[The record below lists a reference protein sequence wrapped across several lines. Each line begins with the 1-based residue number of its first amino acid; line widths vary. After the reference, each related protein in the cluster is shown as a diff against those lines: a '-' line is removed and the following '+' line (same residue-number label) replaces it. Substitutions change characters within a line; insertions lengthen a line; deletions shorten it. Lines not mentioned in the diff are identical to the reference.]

1 MTHTFIL
8 EPFVFGRF
16 RSYETPTGLGGTPL
30 VMRSRMSTS
39 APAKV
44 PTPERPGGAPAFGFL
59 DRYFRISERGSSVA
73 REVRGG
79 LATFFAMAYI
89 IVLNPIILGSA
100 KDMYGHQL
108 DNGQLVTATT
118 LSAAFTTL
126 LMGVIGNVPI
136 ALAAGLGVNSVVALQ
151 LAPRMSWPDAMG
163 MVVLAGFVVMLL
175 VATGLRERV
184 MNAVPFGLR
193 KAISI
198 GIGLFIMLI
207 GLVDSG
213 FVTRMPD
220 AAQTTVPLQLGVGGH
235 LTGWPVLIFVLGVLL
250 TFALIVRK
258 VPGAILLSIV
268 GMTVVAV
275 IINAVAT
282 VPSWGLTVP
291 KWPGNPVSTPDLGL
305 VGEVSLFGG
314 FHKVGILTGIL
325 FVFTVLLS
333 CFFDAM
339 GTIMGISDEAKLTDA
354 EGYMPGI
361 NKVLFVDGLAVAAG
375 GASSASAT
383 TAFVESTAGVGEG
396 ARTGLANV
404 VTGGLFAVALF
415 LTPIATMVPSQAATP
430 ALLAVGF
437 LILSN
442 SIKEIDWADYTI
454 AMPAFVTMLMMPF
467 TYSITNGIGMGFITF
482 TVLRLAAGR
491 AREIPPAM
499 YVVSAVFA
507 FYYLM
512 PALGLT

>member
-1 MTHTFIL
+1 
-8 EPFVFGRF
+8 
-16 RSYETPTGLGGTPL
+16 
-30 VMRSRMSTS
+30 MSTS
-39 APAKV
+39 ANDAKV
-44 PTPERPGGAPAFGFL
+44 SAPEQPGGRPAYGGL
-59 DRYFRISERGSSVA
+59 DRYFKISERGSSLG

-79 LATFFAMAYI
+79 FATFFAMAYI

-100 KDMYGHQL
+100 KDMYGNQL
-108 DNGQLVTATT
+108 DNGQLVTATALT
-118 LSAAFTTL
+118 AAFTTL

-151 LAPRMSWPDAMG
+151 LAPRMAWPDAMG
-163 MVVLAGFVVMLL
+163 MVVLAGFIVMIL

-184 MNAVPFGLR
+184 MNAVPYGLR
-193 KAISI
+193 KAIAI

-220 AAQTTVPLQLGVGGH
+220 AAHTTVPLQLGADGH
-235 LTGWPVLIFVLGVLL
+235 LNGWPVLVFILGALL
-250 TFALIVRK
+250 TLALIVRR

-268 GMTVVAV
+268 AMTVVAV
-275 IINAVAT
+275 IVNAVAD
-282 VPSWGLTVP
+282 VPSWGLTTP
-291 KWPGNPVSTPDLGL
+291 TWPGNPVASPDFGL
-305 VGEVSLFGG
+305 IGEVSLFGG
-314 FHKVGILTGIL
+314 FGKVGVLTGVL

-339 GTIMGISDEAKLTDA
+339 GTIMGVSDEARLTDA
-354 EGYMPGI
+354 QGQMPGI
-361 NKVLFVDGLAVAAG
+361 NKVLFIDGVAVAAG
-375 GASSASAT
+375 GASSSSAT

-396 ARTGLANV
+396 ARTGFANV
-404 VTGGLFAVALF
+404 VTGALFAVALF
-415 LTPIATMVPSQAATP
+415 LTPVATMVPSQAATP

-437 LILSN
+437 LILAGSV
-442 SIKEIDWADYTI
+442 KEIDWADHTI
-454 AMPAFVTMLMMPF
+454 AIPAFVTMVMMPF

-482 TVLRLAAGR
+482 VVLRLAAGR
-491 AREIPPAM
+491 SREVPVAM
-499 YVVSAVFA
+499 YVVAAVFA

>member
-1 MTHTFIL
+1 
-8 EPFVFGRF
+8 
-16 RSYETPTGLGGTPL
+16 
-30 VMRSRMSTS
+30 MSTS
-39 APAKV
+39 AAAKV
-44 PTPERPGGAPAFGFL
+44 PPSPESPEDRRPPQNAL
-59 DRYFRISERGSSVA
+59 DRYFRISERGSTLP
-73 REVRGG
+73 REIRGG

-108 DNGQLVTATT
+108 DNGQLVTATALT
-118 LSAAFTTL
+118 AAFTTL

-193 KAISI
+193 KAIAI

-220 AAQTTVPLQLGVGGH
+220 AAQTTVPLQLGTGGH
-235 LTGWPVLIFVLGVLL
+235 LLGWPVLVFVLGVLL
-250 TFALIVRK
+250 TLALIVRK
-258 VPGAILLSIV
+258 TPGAILISIV
-268 GMTVVAV
+268 VMTGIAM
-275 IINAVAT
+275 IINAVAD
-282 VPSWGLTVP
+282 VPSWGLTTP
-291 KWPGNPVSTPDLGL
+291 EWPGNPVSTPDFGL
-305 VGEVSLFGG
+305 VGQVSLFGG
-314 FHKVGILTGIL
+314 FEKVGILTGVL

-339 GTIMGISDEAKLTDA
+339 GTIMAVSDEAKLTDA
-354 EGYMPGI
+354 KGQMPGI
-361 NKVLFVDGLAVAAG
+361 NKVLFVDGVAVAAG

-383 TAFVESTAGVGEG
+383 TCFVESTAGVGEG
-396 ARTGLANV
+396 ARTGFANIV
-404 VTGGLFAVALF
+404 SGALFAMALF
-415 LTPIATMVPSQAATP
+415 LTPVATMVPSQAATP
-430 ALLAVGF
+430 ALVAVGF
-437 LILSN
+437 LILAG
-442 SIKEIDWADYTI
+442 SIKEIDWSDFTVAV
-454 AMPAFVTMLMMPF
+454 PAFVTMLMMPF

-482 TVLRLAAGR
+482 TVLRLAVGR
-491 AREIPPAM
+491 GRDVPVAM
-499 YVVSAVFA
+499 YAVSAVFA

>member
-1 MTHTFIL
+1 MPSSATTPVDASK
-8 EPFVFGRF
+8 EP
-16 RSYETPTGLGGTPL
+16 PKPPQGGID
-30 VMRSRMSTS
+30 
-39 APAKV
+39 
-44 PTPERPGGAPAFGFL
+44 GF
-59 DRYFRISERGSSVA
+59 FKITERGSTLV

-79 LATFFAMAYI
+79 FATFFAMAYI

-108 DNGQLVTATT
+108 DNGQLVTATA
-118 LSAAFTTL
+118 LVAAFTTL

-136 ALAAGLGVNSVVALQ
+136 ALAAGLGVNTVVALQ

-184 MNAVPFGLR
+184 MSAVPLGLR
-193 KAISI
+193 KGIAI

-213 FVTRMPD
+213 FVSRMPD
-220 AAQTTVPLQLGVGGH
+220 AAHTTVPLQLGGDGH
-235 LTGWPVLIFVLGVLL
+235 LNGWPVLVFVLGALL
-250 TFALIVRK
+250 TLCLLVRK
-258 VPGAILLSIV
+258 VPGAILISIV
-268 GMTVVAV
+268 VMTVLAV

-282 VPSWGLTVP
+282 VPSWGLTTP
-291 KWPGNPVSTPDLGL
+291 EWPGNPVATPDFGL
-305 VGEVSLFGG
+305 VGQVSLFGG
-314 FHKVGILTGIL
+314 FDKVGLLTGIL

-339 GTIMGISDEAKLTDA
+339 GTIMGIGDEAKLTDA
-354 EGYMPGI
+354 NGNMPGM
-361 NKVLFVDGLAVAAG
+361 NKVLFVDGIAVAAG
-375 GASSASAT
+375 GASSSSAT
-383 TAFVESTAGVGEG
+383 TCFVESTAGVGEG
-396 ARTGLANV
+396 ARTGFANI
-404 VTGGLFAVALF
+404 VTGGLFTVALF

-437 LILSN
+437 LILSG
-442 SIKEIDWADYTI
+442 SIGQIDWADFTI
-454 AMPAFVTMLMMPF
+454 AIPAFLTMLMMPF
-467 TYSITNGIGMGFITF
+467 TYSITNGIGIGFISF
-482 TVLRLAAGR
+482 TVLRLASGR
-491 AREIPPAM
+491 GREVPVAM
-499 YVVSAVFA
+499 YIVAAVFG

>member
-1 MTHTFIL
+1 M
-8 EPFVFGRF
+8 P
-16 RSYETPTGLGGTPL
+16 
-30 VMRSRMSTS
+30 TS
-39 APAKV
+39 AAAKV
-44 PTPERPGGAPAFGFL
+44 PAQDQPGTPPPSGAL
-59 DRYFRISERGSSVA
+59 DRFFKISERGSTLS
-73 REVRGG
+73 REIRGG
-79 LATFFAMAYI
+79 FATFFAMAYI

-108 DNGQLVTATT
+108 DHGQLVTATVVT
-118 LSAAFTTL
+118 AAFTTL

-136 ALAAGLGVNSVVALQ
+136 ALAAGLGVNTVVALQ

-184 MNAVPFGLR
+184 MNAVPLGLR
-193 KAISI
+193 KGISI

-213 FVTRMPD
+213 FVSRIPD
-220 AAQTTVPLQLGVGGH
+220 IAHTTVPLQLGGDGH
-235 LTGWPVLIFVLGVLL
+235 LLGWPVLVFVLGVLV
-250 TFALIVRK
+250 TFALMVRK
-258 VPGAILLSIV
+258 VPGAILISIV
-268 GMTVVAV
+268 GMTVLAM
-275 IINAVAT
+275 ILNAVAK
-282 VPSWGLTVP
+282 VPSWGLTSP
-291 KWPGNPVSTPDLGL
+291 KWPGNPVATPDFGLLGK
-305 VGEVSLFGG
+305 VSLFGG
-314 FHKVGILTGIL
+314 FDKVGVLTGIL

-339 GTIMGISDEAKLTDA
+339 GTIMGVSDEAKLTNA
-354 EGYMPGI
+354 EGEMPGM
-361 NKVLFVDGLAVAAG
+361 NKVLFVDGVAVALG
-375 GASSASAT
+375 GASSSSAT
-383 TAFVESTAGVGEG
+383 TCFVESTAGVGEG
-396 ARTGLANV
+396 ARTGFANI
-404 VTGGLFAVALF
+404 VTGALFTVALF
-415 LTPIATMVPSQAATP
+415 LTPVATMVPSQAATP
-430 ALLAVGF
+430 ALVAVGF

-454 AMPAFVTMLMMPF
+454 AIPAFVTMLMMPF

-482 TVLRLAAGR
+482 VVLRLAAGR
-491 AREIPPAM
+491 AREIPAAM

>member
-1 MTHTFIL
+1 
-8 EPFVFGRF
+8 
-16 RSYETPTGLGGTPL
+16 
-30 VMRSRMSTS
+30 MSTS

-44 PTPERPGGAPAFGFL
+44 PTPEQPGSGSGVL
-59 DRYFRISERGSSVA
+59 DRYFRISERGSTLS

-79 LATFFAMAYI
+79 FATFFAMAYI
-89 IVLNPIILGSA
+89 IVLNPIILGGA

-108 DNGQLVTATT
+108 DNAQLVTATALT
-118 LSAAFTTL
+118 AAFTTL
-126 LMGVIGNVPI
+126 LMGFIGNVPI

-163 MVVLAGFVVMLL
+163 MVVLAGFIVMLL

-184 MNAVPFGLR
+184 MNAVPYGLR
-193 KAISI
+193 KAIAI

-213 FVTRMPD
+213 FVSRIPD
-220 AAQTTVPLQLGVGGH
+220 VAQTTVPLQLGGTGH
-235 LTGWPVLIFVLGVLL
+235 LDGWPVLVFVLGTLL
-250 TFALIVRK
+250 TLALIVRK
-258 VPGAILLSIV
+258 VPGAILISIV
-268 GMTVVAV
+268 AMTAVALV
-275 IINAVAT
+275 INAFADIE
-282 VPSWGLTVP
+282 SWGLTTP
-291 KWPGNPVSTPDLGL
+291 TWPGNPVASPDFGLLGQ
-305 VGEVSLFGG
+305 VSLFGG
-314 FHKVGILTGIL
+314 FGKVGVLTGVL

-339 GTIMGISDEAKLTDA
+339 GTIMGVSDEAKLTDG
-354 EGYMPGI
+354 EGQMPGI
-361 NKVLFVDGLAVAAG
+361 NKVLFIDGVAVAAG
-375 GASSASAT
+375 GASSSSAT

-396 ARTGLANV
+396 ARTGFANV

-415 LTPIATMVPSQAATP
+415 LTPVATMVPSQAATP
-430 ALLAVGF
+430 ALVAVGF
-437 LILSN
+437 LILAG

-454 AMPAFVTMLMMPF
+454 AVPAFVTMLMMPF

-482 TVLRLAAGR
+482 AALRLAAGR
-491 AREIPPAM
+491 GREVPPAM
-499 YVVSAVFA
+499 YAVAAVFA

>member
-1 MTHTFIL
+1 MSPSATASVDAKPPHP
-8 EPFVFGRF
+8 ESPQ
-16 RSYETPTGLGGTPL
+16 GG
-30 VMRSRMSTS
+30 
-39 APAKV
+39 
-44 PTPERPGGAPAFGFL
+44 L
-59 DRYFRISERGSSVA
+59 DRYFKITERGSTLA

-79 LATFFAMAYI
+79 FATFFAMAYI

-108 DNGQLVTATT
+108 DNKQLVTATVLT
-118 LSAAFTTL
+118 AAFTTL

-136 ALAAGLGVNSVVALQ
+136 ALAAGLGVNTVVALQ

-184 MNAVPFGLR
+184 MNAVPLGLR
-193 KAISI
+193 KGIAI

-213 FVTRMPD
+213 FVSRMPD
-220 AAQTTVPLQLGVGGH
+220 AAHTTVPLQLGGDGH
-235 LTGWPVLIFVLGVLL
+235 LNGWPVLIFVLGALL
-250 TFALIVRK
+250 TICLLVRK
-258 VPGAILLSIV
+258 VPGAILISIV
-268 GMTVVAV
+268 VMTIVAM
-275 IINAVAT
+275 IINSVAT
-282 VPSWGLTVP
+282 IPSWGLTTP
-291 KWPGNPVSTPDLGL
+291 EWPGNPVATPDFGLLGQI
-305 VGEVSLFGG
+305 SLFGG
-314 FHKVGILTGIL
+314 FGKVGLLTGIL

-339 GTIMGISDEAKLTDA
+339 GTIMGVSDEAKLTDA
-354 EGYMPGI
+354 NGNVPGM
-361 NKVLFVDGLAVAAG
+361 NKILFVDGIAVAAG
-375 GASSASAT
+375 GASSSSAT
-383 TAFVESTAGVGEG
+383 TCFVESTAGVGEG
-396 ARTGLANV
+396 ARTGFANI
-404 VTGGLFAVALF
+404 VTGGLFTVALF

-437 LILSN
+437 LILSG
-442 SIKEIDWADYTI
+442 SIGQIDWSDFTI
-454 AMPAFVTMLMMPF
+454 AIPAFLTMMMMPF
-467 TYSITNGIGMGFITF
+467 TYSITNGIGIGFISF

-491 AREIPPAM
+491 GREVPVAM
-499 YVVSAVFA
+499 YAVSAVFG

>member
-1 MTHTFIL
+1 
-8 EPFVFGRF
+8 
-16 RSYETPTGLGGTPL
+16 
-30 VMRSRMSTS
+30 MSTS

-44 PTPERPGGAPAFGFL
+44 PAPEQPGDAPASGAL
-59 DRYFRISERGSSVA
+59 DRYFRISERGSTLS
-73 REVRGG
+73 REIRGG
-79 LATFFAMAYI
+79 FATFFAMAYI

-108 DNGQLVTATT
+108 DNGQLVTATAVT
-118 LSAAFTTL
+118 AAFTTL
-126 LMGVIGNVPI
+126 LMGVVGNVPI

-163 MVVLAGFVVMLL
+163 MVVLAGLIVMLL

-184 MNAVPFGLR
+184 MNAVPYSLR

-213 FVTRMPD
+213 FVSRIPD
-220 AAQTTVPLQLGVGGH
+220 VAQTTVPLQLGADGH
-235 LTGWPVLIFVLGVLL
+235 LNGWPVLVFILGVLL
-250 TFALIVRK
+250 TLALIVRK
-258 VPGAILLSIV
+258 VSGAILISIV
-268 GMTVVAV
+268 TMTVLAV
-275 IINAVAT
+275 VINAVAKIPT
-282 VPSWGLTVP
+282 WGLTTP
-291 KWPGNPVSTPDLGL
+291 KWPGNPVATPDFGL
-305 VGEVSLFGG
+305 IGKVSLFGG
-314 FHKVGILTGIL
+314 FSHVGVLTGVL

-339 GTIMGISDEAKLTDA
+339 GTIMGVSDEAKLTDA
-354 EGYMPGI
+354 KGQMPGI
-361 NKVLFVDGLAVAAG
+361 NKVLFVDGIAVAAG
-375 GASSASAT
+375 GASSSSAT
-383 TAFVESTAGVGEG
+383 TCFVESTAGVGEG
-396 ARTGLANV
+396 ARTGFANV
-404 VTGGLFAVALF
+404 VTGALFAVALF

-437 LILSN
+437 LILAGSV
-442 SIKEIDWADYTI
+442 KEIDWADYTI
-454 AMPAFVTMLMMPF
+454 AIPAFVTMVMMPF

-482 TVLRLAAGR
+482 AVLRLAAGR
-491 AREIPPAM
+491 GREVPVAM
-499 YVVSAVFA
+499 YVVAAVFG

>member
-1 MTHTFIL
+1 
-8 EPFVFGRF
+8 
-16 RSYETPTGLGGTPL
+16 
-30 VMRSRMSTS
+30 MSSS
-39 APAKV
+39 APTK
-44 PTPERPGGAPAFGFL
+44 APAPEQPGAGPAHGAL
-59 DRYFRISERGSSVA
+59 DRFFRISERGSTLS

-108 DNGQLVTATT
+108 DNGQLVTATALT
-118 LSAAFTTL
+118 AALTTL

-136 ALAAGLGVNSVVALQ
+136 ALASGLGVNSVVALQ

-184 MNAVPFGLR
+184 MNAVPQGLR

-207 GLVDSG
+207 GLVDAG
-213 FVTRMPD
+213 FVSRIPD
-220 AAQTTVPLQLGVGGH
+220 AAHTTVPLQLGGDGH
-235 LTGWPVLIFVLGVLL
+235 LDGWPVLVFVAGVLL

-258 VPGAILLSIV
+258 VSGAILISIV
-268 GMTVVAV
+268 VMTIAAV
-275 IINAVAT
+275 IIEAVAK
-282 VPSWGLTVP
+282 VPSWGLTAP
-291 KWPGNPVSTPDLGL
+291 KWPGNPVASPDFGL
-305 VGEVSLFGG
+305 VGQVSLFGG
-314 FHKVGILTGIL
+314 FGKVGLLTGVL

-339 GTIMGISDEAKLTDA
+339 GTIMGVSEEAKLTDG
-354 EGYMPGI
+354 EGQMPGI

-375 GASSASAT
+375 GASSSSAT

-404 VTGGLFAVALF
+404 VTGGLFAAALF
-415 LTPIATMVPSQAATP
+415 LTPVATMVPSQAATP
-430 ALLAVGF
+430 ALVAVGF
-437 LILSN
+437 LILAGSV
-442 SIKEIDWADYTI
+442 KEIDWADYTI
-454 AMPAFVTMLMMPF
+454 AIPAFVTMLMMPF
-467 TYSITNGIGMGFITF
+467 TYSITNGIGMGFVTF
-482 TVLRLAAGR
+482 VVLRLAAGR
-491 AREIPPAM
+491 GREVPAAL
-499 YVVSAVFA
+499 YAVAAVFA

>member
-1 MTHTFIL
+1 M
-8 EPFVFGRF
+8 
-16 RSYETPTGLGGTPL
+16 PTSATAKAPSPEQPGGTP
-30 VMRSRMSTS
+30 SF
-39 APAKV
+39 
-44 PTPERPGGAPAFGFL
+44 GAV
-59 DRYFRISERGSSVA
+59 DRYFKISERGSTVA
-73 REVRGG
+73 REIRGG
-79 LATFFAMAYI
+79 FATFFAMAYI

-100 KDMYGHQL
+100 KDMYGHHL
-108 DNGQLVTATT
+108 DNGQLVTATALT
-118 LSAAFTTL
+118 AAFTTL

-136 ALAAGLGVNSVVALQ
+136 ALAAGLGVNTVVALQ

-184 MNAVPFGLR
+184 MNAVPYGLR
-193 KAISI
+193 KAIAI

-213 FVTRMPD
+213 FVTRIPD
-220 AAQTTVPLQLGVGGH
+220 IAQTTVPLTLGTGGH
-235 LTGWPVLIFVLGVLL
+235 LTGWPVLVFVLGALL
-250 TFALIVRK
+250 TLALIVRK
-258 VPGAILLSIV
+258 VPGAILISIV
-268 GMTVVAV
+268 AMTVLAV
-275 IINAVAT
+275 IINLVAK
-282 VPSWGLTVP
+282 VPSWGLTTP
-291 KWPGNPVSTPDLGL
+291 KWPGNPVATPDFGL
-305 VGEVSLFGG
+305 IGKVSLFGG
-314 FHKVGILTGIL
+314 FAKVGVLTGVL

-354 EGYMPGI
+354 QGQMPGV
-361 NKVLFVDGLAVAAG
+361 NKVLLIDGLAVAAG

-383 TAFVESTAGVGEG
+383 TCFVESTAGVGEG

-404 VTGGLFAVALF
+404 VTGALFGAALF

-437 LILSN
+437 LILAG
-442 SIKEIDWADYTI
+442 SIREIDWSDFTI
-454 AMPAFVTMLMMPF
+454 AIPAFVTMVMMPF

-482 TVLRLAAGR
+482 VVLRLAAGR
-491 AREIPPAM
+491 GRDIPVAM
-499 YVVSAVFA
+499 YVVAAVFG

>member
-1 MTHTFIL
+1 M
-8 EPFVFGRF
+8 P
-16 RSYETPTGLGGTPL
+16 S
-30 VMRSRMSTS
+30 S
-39 APAKV
+39 APDTVDAAAQPPV
-44 PTPERPGGAPAFGFL
+44 PNRPTNGL
-59 DRYFRISERGSSVA
+59 DRYFKISERGSTLA

-79 LATFFAMAYI
+79 FATFFAMAYI

-108 DNGQLVTATT
+108 NSGQLVTATVLT
-118 LSAAFTTL
+118 AAFTTL

-136 ALAAGLGVNSVVALQ
+136 ALAAGLGVNTVVALQ

-163 MVVLAGFVVMLL
+163 MVVLAGIVVMLL

-184 MNAVPFGLR
+184 MNAVPLGLR
-193 KAISI
+193 KGIAI

-213 FVTRMPD
+213 FVSRMPD
-220 AAQTTVPLQLGVGGH
+220 AAHTTVPLELGGNGH
-235 LTGWPVLIFVLGVLL
+235 LLGWPVLVFVLGVLL
-250 TFALIVRK
+250 TLALMVRK
-258 VPGAILLSIV
+258 VPGAILISIV
-268 GMTVVAV
+268 AMTVVAM

-282 VPSWGLTVP
+282 VPSWGLTTP
-291 KWPGNPVSTPDLGL
+291 KWPGNPVDTPDFGL
-305 VGEVSLFGG
+305 VGQVSLFGG
-314 FHKVGILTGIL
+314 FSKVGVLTGIL

-339 GTIMGISDEAKLTDA
+339 GTIMGISDEAGLTDA
-354 EGYMPGI
+354 QGNMPGM
-361 NKVLFVDGLAVAAG
+361 NKVLFVDGIAVAVG
-375 GASSASAT
+375 GASSSSAT
-383 TAFVESTAGVGEG
+383 TCFVESTAGVGEG

-404 VTGGLFAVALF
+404 VTGGLFTVALF
-415 LTPIATMVPSQAATP
+415 LTPLATMVPSQAATP

-437 LILSN
+437 LILSG
-442 SIKEIDWADYTI
+442 SIREIDWADWTI
-454 AMPAFVTMLMMPF
+454 AIPAFVTMLMMPF

-482 TVLRLAAGR
+482 TVLRLVAGR
-491 AREIPPAM
+491 AREIPVAM
-499 YVVSAVFA
+499 YVVSAVFG